1 MRICIIYA
9 GISTEREI
17 SIKTAE
23 QIMKS
28 LDKDKYDI
36 CELKIDKTEDI
47 FKIKDMNVDLAFIA
61 LHGKFGEDGRVQA
74 ILEAMNIRYTG
85 PGVLASG
92 ICMDK
97 DIAKRVLSTYG
108 IRTAKWWTIRKGEEF
123 TYPKEYEKLI
133 VKPNSGGSSIG
144 VHFISN
150 QQELDEALKDIFTMD
165 DEAIMEEVIEGD
177 EVSVP
182 IIDGVAYPPIKIE
195 ALKGTY
201 FDYTSKYS
209 DGGAREYV
217 TKFSDNLEKELKEF
231 TEKAYYAAK
240 CKGYSRVDFLVRD
253 DKAYFME
260 VNTLPGMTA
269 TSLLPKSL
277 ASVGIGYR
285 ETLELLIKAS
295 LGELKEFTEKA
306 YYAAKC
312 KGYSRVDF
320 LVRDDKAYFM
330 EVNTLPGMTA
340 TSLLPK
346 SLASVGIGY
355 RETLEL
361 LIKASLGE

>member
-123 TYPKEYEKLI
+123 IYPKEYEKLI

-285 ETLELLIKAS
+285 ETIELLIKAS
-295 LGELKEFTEKA
+295 LGE
-306 YYAAKC
+306 
-312 KGYSRVDF
+312 
-320 LVRDDKAYFM
+320 
-330 EVNTLPGMTA
+330 
-340 TSLLPK
+340 
-346 SLASVGIGY
+346 
-355 RETLEL
+355 
-361 LIKASLGE
+361 

>member
-36 CELKIDKTEDI
+36 CELKIDRTEDI
-47 FKIKDMNVDLAFIA
+47 FKIKYMNVDLAFIA

-97 DIAKRVLSTYG
+97 DIAKRVVSTYG

-285 ETLELLIKAS
+285 ETLELLIRAS
-295 LGELKEFTEKA
+295 LGE
-306 YYAAKC
+306 
-312 KGYSRVDF
+312 
-320 LVRDDKAYFM
+320 
-330 EVNTLPGMTA
+330 
-340 TSLLPK
+340 
-346 SLASVGIGY
+346 
-355 RETLEL
+355 
-361 LIKASLGE
+361 

>member
-36 CELKIDKTEDI
+36 CELKIDRTEDI

-97 DIAKRVLSTYG
+97 DIAKRVVSTYG

-195 ALKGTY
+195 ALKGIY

-285 ETLELLIKAS
+285 ETLELLIRAS
-295 LGELKEFTEKA
+295 LGE
-306 YYAAKC
+306 
-312 KGYSRVDF
+312 
-320 LVRDDKAYFM
+320 
-330 EVNTLPGMTA
+330 
-340 TSLLPK
+340 
-346 SLASVGIGY
+346 
-355 RETLEL
+355 
-361 LIKASLGE
+361 

>member
-182 IIDGVAYPPIKIE
+182 IIDGAAYPPIKIE

-295 LGELKEFTEKA
+295 LGE
-306 YYAAKC
+306 
-312 KGYSRVDF
+312 
-320 LVRDDKAYFM
+320 
-330 EVNTLPGMTA
+330 
-340 TSLLPK
+340 
-346 SLASVGIGY
+346 
-355 RETLEL
+355 
-361 LIKASLGE
+361 

>member
-144 VHFISN
+144 VNFISN

-285 ETLELLIKAS
+285 ETLELLIRAS
-295 LGELKEFTEKA
+295 LGE
-306 YYAAKC
+306 
-312 KGYSRVDF
+312 
-320 LVRDDKAYFM
+320 
-330 EVNTLPGMTA
+330 
-340 TSLLPK
+340 
-346 SLASVGIGY
+346 
-355 RETLEL
+355 
-361 LIKASLGE
+361 

>member
-36 CELKIDKTEDI
+36 CELKIDRTEDI

-123 TYPKEYEKLI
+123 IYPKEYEKLI

-285 ETLELLIKAS
+285 ETLELLIRAS
-295 LGELKEFTEKA
+295 LGE
-306 YYAAKC
+306 
-312 KGYSRVDF
+312 
-320 LVRDDKAYFM
+320 
-330 EVNTLPGMTA
+330 
-340 TSLLPK
+340 
-346 SLASVGIGY
+346 
-355 RETLEL
+355 
-361 LIKASLGE
+361 

>member
-240 CKGYSRVDFLVRD
+240 CKGYSRVDFLVSD

-285 ETLELLIKAS
+285 ETLELLIRAS
-295 LGELKEFTEKA
+295 LGE
-306 YYAAKC
+306 
-312 KGYSRVDF
+312 
-320 LVRDDKAYFM
+320 
-330 EVNTLPGMTA
+330 
-340 TSLLPK
+340 
-346 SLASVGIGY
+346 
-355 RETLEL
+355 
-361 LIKASLGE
+361 

>member
-123 TYPKEYEKLI
+123 IYPKEYEKLI

-150 QQELDEALKDIFTMD
+150 QQELYEALKDIFTMD

-295 LGELKEFTEKA
+295 LGE
-306 YYAAKC
+306 
-312 KGYSRVDF
+312 
-320 LVRDDKAYFM
+320 
-330 EVNTLPGMTA
+330 
-340 TSLLPK
+340 
-346 SLASVGIGY
+346 
-355 RETLEL
+355 
-361 LIKASLGE
+361 

>member
-36 CELKIDKTEDI
+36 CELKIDRTEDI

-123 TYPKEYEKLI
+123 IYPKEYEKLI

-295 LGELKEFTEKA
+295 LGE
-306 YYAAKC
+306 
-312 KGYSRVDF
+312 
-320 LVRDDKAYFM
+320 
-330 EVNTLPGMTA
+330 
-340 TSLLPK
+340 
-346 SLASVGIGY
+346 
-355 RETLEL
+355 
-361 LIKASLGE
+361 

>member
-123 TYPKEYEKLI
+123 IYPKEYEKLI

-295 LGELKEFTEKA
+295 LGE
-306 YYAAKC
+306 
-312 KGYSRVDF
+312 
-320 LVRDDKAYFM
+320 
-330 EVNTLPGMTA
+330 
-340 TSLLPK
+340 
-346 SLASVGIGY
+346 
-355 RETLEL
+355 
-361 LIKASLGE
+361 

>member
-123 TYPKEYEKLI
+123 IYPKEYEKLI

-182 IIDGVAYPPIKIE
+182 IIDGVTYPPIKIE

-285 ETLELLIKAS
+285 ETLELLIRAS
-295 LGELKEFTEKA
+295 LGE
-306 YYAAKC
+306 
-312 KGYSRVDF
+312 
-320 LVRDDKAYFM
+320 
-330 EVNTLPGMTA
+330 
-340 TSLLPK
+340 
-346 SLASVGIGY
+346 
-355 RETLEL
+355 
-361 LIKASLGE
+361 

>member
-123 TYPKEYEKLI
+123 IYPKEYEKLI

-182 IIDGVAYPPIKIE
+182 IIDGVTYPPIKIE

-295 LGELKEFTEKA
+295 LGE
-306 YYAAKC
+306 
-312 KGYSRVDF
+312 
-320 LVRDDKAYFM
+320 
-330 EVNTLPGMTA
+330 
-340 TSLLPK
+340 
-346 SLASVGIGY
+346 
-355 RETLEL
+355 
-361 LIKASLGE
+361 

>member
-28 LDKDKYDI
+28 LEKDKYDI

-123 TYPKEYEKLI
+123 IYPKEYEKLI

-295 LGELKEFTEKA
+295 LGE
-306 YYAAKC
+306 
-312 KGYSRVDF
+312 
-320 LVRDDKAYFM
+320 
-330 EVNTLPGMTA
+330 
-340 TSLLPK
+340 
-346 SLASVGIGY
+346 
-355 RETLEL
+355 
-361 LIKASLGE
+361 

>member
-123 TYPKEYEKLI
+123 IYPKEYEKLI

-182 IIDGVAYPPIKIE
+182 IIDGVAYPPIKID

-295 LGELKEFTEKA
+295 LGE
-306 YYAAKC
+306 
-312 KGYSRVDF
+312 
-320 LVRDDKAYFM
+320 
-330 EVNTLPGMTA
+330 
-340 TSLLPK
+340 
-346 SLASVGIGY
+346 
-355 RETLEL
+355 
-361 LIKASLGE
+361 

>member
-97 DIAKRVLSTYG
+97 DIAKRVVSTYG
-108 IRTAKWWTIRKGEEF
+108 IRTAKWWTIRKREEF

-295 LGELKEFTEKA
+295 LGE
-306 YYAAKC
+306 
-312 KGYSRVDF
+312 
-320 LVRDDKAYFM
+320 
-330 EVNTLPGMTA
+330 
-340 TSLLPK
+340 
-346 SLASVGIGY
+346 
-355 RETLEL
+355 
-361 LIKASLGE
+361 

>member
-9 GISTEREI
+9 GVSTEREI

-123 TYPKEYEKLI
+123 IYPKEYEKLI

-150 QQELDEALKDIFTMD
+150 QQELYEALKDIFTMD

-295 LGELKEFTEKA
+295 LGE
-306 YYAAKC
+306 
-312 KGYSRVDF
+312 
-320 LVRDDKAYFM
+320 
-330 EVNTLPGMTA
+330 
-340 TSLLPK
+340 
-346 SLASVGIGY
+346 
-355 RETLEL
+355 
-361 LIKASLGE
+361 

>member
-123 TYPKEYEKLI
+123 TYPKEYE
-133 VKPNSGGSSIG
+133 S
-144 VHFISN
+144 
-150 QQELDEALKDIFTMD
+150 
-165 DEAIMEEVIEGD
+165 
-177 EVSVP
+177 
-182 IIDGVAYPPIKIE
+182 
-195 ALKGTY
+195 
-201 FDYTSKYS
+201 
-209 DGGAREYV
+209 
-217 TKFSDNLEKELKEF
+217 
-231 TEKAYYAAK
+231 
-240 CKGYSRVDFLVRD
+240 
-253 DKAYFME
+253 
-260 VNTLPGMTA
+260 
-269 TSLLPKSL
+269 
-277 ASVGIGYR
+277 
-285 ETLELLIKAS
+285 
-295 LGELKEFTEKA
+295 
-306 YYAAKC
+306 
-312 KGYSRVDF
+312 
-320 LVRDDKAYFM
+320 
-330 EVNTLPGMTA
+330 
-340 TSLLPK
+340 
-346 SLASVGIGY
+346 
-355 RETLEL
+355 
-361 LIKASLGE
+361 

>member
-231 TEKAYYAAK
+231 TEKTYYAAK

-295 LGELKEFTEKA
+295 LGE
-306 YYAAKC
+306 
-312 KGYSRVDF
+312 
-320 LVRDDKAYFM
+320 
-330 EVNTLPGMTA
+330 
-340 TSLLPK
+340 
-346 SLASVGIGY
+346 
-355 RETLEL
+355 
-361 LIKASLGE
+361 

>member
-182 IIDGVAYPPIKIE
+182 IIDGVTYPPIKIE

-295 LGELKEFTEKA
+295 LGE
-306 YYAAKC
+306 
-312 KGYSRVDF
+312 
-320 LVRDDKAYFM
+320 
-330 EVNTLPGMTA
+330 
-340 TSLLPK
+340 
-346 SLASVGIGY
+346 
-355 RETLEL
+355 
-361 LIKASLGE
+361 

>member
-108 IRTAKWWTIRKGEEF
+108 IRTAKWWAIRKGEEF

-295 LGELKEFTEKA
+295 LGE
-306 YYAAKC
+306 
-312 KGYSRVDF
+312 
-320 LVRDDKAYFM
+320 
-330 EVNTLPGMTA
+330 
-340 TSLLPK
+340 
-346 SLASVGIGY
+346 
-355 RETLEL
+355 
-361 LIKASLGE
+361 

>member
-36 CELKIDKTEDI
+36 CELKIDRTEDI

-97 DIAKRVLSTYG
+97 DIAKRVVSTYG

-150 QQELDEALKDIFTMD
+150 QQELNEALKDIFTMD

-182 IIDGVAYPPIKIE
+182 IIDGVDYPPIKIE

-295 LGELKEFTEKA
+295 LGE
-306 YYAAKC
+306 
-312 KGYSRVDF
+312 
-320 LVRDDKAYFM
+320 
-330 EVNTLPGMTA
+330 
-340 TSLLPK
+340 
-346 SLASVGIGY
+346 
-355 RETLEL
+355 
-361 LIKASLGE
+361 

>member
-85 PGVLASG
+85 PRVLASG

-123 TYPKEYEKLI
+123 IYPKEYEKLI

-295 LGELKEFTEKA
+295 LGE
-306 YYAAKC
+306 
-312 KGYSRVDF
+312 
-320 LVRDDKAYFM
+320 
-330 EVNTLPGMTA
+330 
-340 TSLLPK
+340 
-346 SLASVGIGY
+346 
-355 RETLEL
+355 
-361 LIKASLGE
+361 

>member
-165 DEAIMEEVIEGD
+165 DEAIMEEVIDGD

-285 ETLELLIKAS
+285 ETLELLIRAS
-295 LGELKEFTEKA
+295 LGE
-306 YYAAKC
+306 
-312 KGYSRVDF
+312 
-320 LVRDDKAYFM
+320 
-330 EVNTLPGMTA
+330 
-340 TSLLPK
+340 
-346 SLASVGIGY
+346 
-355 RETLEL
+355 
-361 LIKASLGE
+361 

>member
-1 MRICIIYA
+1 
-9 GISTEREI
+9 
-17 SIKTAE
+17 
-23 QIMKS
+23 
-28 LDKDKYDI
+28 
-36 CELKIDKTEDI
+36 
-47 FKIKDMNVDLAFIA
+47 
-61 LHGKFGEDGRVQA
+61 
-74 ILEAMNIRYTG
+74 
-85 PGVLASG
+85 
-92 ICMDK
+92 
-97 DIAKRVLSTYG
+97 
-108 IRTAKWWTIRKGEEF
+108 
-123 TYPKEYEKLI
+123 
-133 VKPNSGGSSIG
+133 
-144 VHFISN
+144 
-150 QQELDEALKDIFTMD
+150 MD

-285 ETLELLIKAS
+285 ETLELLIRAS
-295 LGELKEFTEKA
+295 LGE
-306 YYAAKC
+306 
-312 KGYSRVDF
+312 
-320 LVRDDKAYFM
+320 
-330 EVNTLPGMTA
+330 
-340 TSLLPK
+340 
-346 SLASVGIGY
+346 
-355 RETLEL
+355 
-361 LIKASLGE
+361 

>member
-253 DKAYFME
+253 DKVYFME

-295 LGELKEFTEKA
+295 LGE
-306 YYAAKC
+306 
-312 KGYSRVDF
+312 
-320 LVRDDKAYFM
+320 
-330 EVNTLPGMTA
+330 
-340 TSLLPK
+340 
-346 SLASVGIGY
+346 
-355 RETLEL
+355 
-361 LIKASLGE
+361 

>member
-1 MRICIIYA
+1 
-9 GISTEREI
+9 
-17 SIKTAE
+17 
-23 QIMKS
+23 
-28 LDKDKYDI
+28 
-36 CELKIDKTEDI
+36 
-47 FKIKDMNVDLAFIA
+47 MNVDLAFIA

-295 LGELKEFTEKA
+295 LGE
-306 YYAAKC
+306 
-312 KGYSRVDF
+312 
-320 LVRDDKAYFM
+320 
-330 EVNTLPGMTA
+330 
-340 TSLLPK
+340 
-346 SLASVGIGY
+346 
-355 RETLEL
+355 
-361 LIKASLGE
+361 

>member
-123 TYPKEYEKLI
+123 IYPKEYEKLI

-165 DEAIMEEVIEGD
+165 NEAIMEEVIEGD

-295 LGELKEFTEKA
+295 LGE
-306 YYAAKC
+306 
-312 KGYSRVDF
+312 
-320 LVRDDKAYFM
+320 
-330 EVNTLPGMTA
+330 
-340 TSLLPK
+340 
-346 SLASVGIGY
+346 
-355 RETLEL
+355 
-361 LIKASLGE
+361 

>member
-97 DIAKRVLSTYG
+97 DIAKRVVSTYG

-123 TYPKEYEKLI
+123 IYPKEYEKLI

-285 ETLELLIKAS
+285 ETLELLIRAS
-295 LGELKEFTEKA
+295 LGE
-306 YYAAKC
+306 
-312 KGYSRVDF
+312 
-320 LVRDDKAYFM
+320 
-330 EVNTLPGMTA
+330 
-340 TSLLPK
+340 
-346 SLASVGIGY
+346 
-355 RETLEL
+355 
-361 LIKASLGE
+361 

>member
-123 TYPKEYEKLI
+123 IYPKEYEKLI

-285 ETLELLIKAS
+285 ETLELLIRAS
-295 LGELKEFTEKA
+295 LGE
-306 YYAAKC
+306 
-312 KGYSRVDF
+312 
-320 LVRDDKAYFM
+320 
-330 EVNTLPGMTA
+330 
-340 TSLLPK
+340 
-346 SLASVGIGY
+346 
-355 RETLEL
+355 
-361 LIKASLGE
+361 